1 MKNYRFSR
9 TYIAAFMYR
18 FAFLLFVPFLQG
30 LLFADQGIFKLFT
43 LYGTDLAVV
52 VFLLAVAIVRY
63 KKGRA
68 QLDEHNILIKKGALL
83 QVCDSFSLGGK
94 LCITFTETLLLR
106 IFRASRMKVFAGT
119 AYGDA
124 YLGRDSCKD
133 ILSKYKNKDVK
144 IFASGI
150 FRSLLMSVS
159 FSNALTGLLAAV
171 PILRRASVLIGARQ
185 TALILQGAE
194 LPPWLRLKNL
204 PPALSKFSTF
214 LLFAWIIGMST
225 EFFREYRLRF
235 YISETFFRIEKGLM
249 TRTKVIFSRKSI
261 QAVATTQSLMM
272 FLLGLYSM
280 RIYLNSRPVGKL
292 HIMSAS
298 SRSRCDDLETE
309 IFGTNQSPAL
319 TLKPCEKALFA
330 YTWLPLTLLLIISVI
345 RIISPDLIIILIFF
359 ATFGTIC
366 LIWFFFRIFSLYT
379 SFVRIKGGI
388 IEVRFYKGLNF
399 VRTVFEAEKLNAV
412 EVRQSLFQRINKRCS
427 LVFSLKGT
435 KSLKIKI
442 KHLDKS
448 LAIKLVSNIYP

>member
-1 MKNYRFSR
+1 MKTYRFSR

-30 LLFADQGIFKLFT
+30 LLFAHKGILKLIT
-43 LYGTDLAVV
+43 IYGTDLAVV
-52 VFLLAVAIVRY
+52 VLLLAVAFVQY
-63 KKGRA
+63 KRGRA

-106 IFRASRMKVFAGT
+106 IFRASRMKVFAG
-119 AYGDA
+119 AAFADA
-124 YLGRDSCKD
+124 YLSYESCKD
-133 ILSKYKNKDVK
+133 ILSKFRNEEGRV
-144 IFASGI
+144 FASGI

-171 PILRRASVLIGARQ
+171 PVLRRASVLIGARQ

-194 LPPWLRLKNL
+194 LPKWLTLRNI

-235 YISETFFRIEKGLM
+235 YMGEGFFRIEKGLI

-261 QAVATTQSLMM
+261 QAVAITQSLMM
-272 FLLGLYSM
+272 FLLGLYST
-280 RIYLNSRPVGKL
+280 RVYLNARPVSKL

-298 SRSRCDDLETE
+298 SRSRCDDMEAEL
-309 IFGTNQSPAL
+309 FGKNPSPAY
-319 TLKPCEKALFA
+319 TLKPSETAITG
-330 YTWLPLTLLLIISVI
+330 YTWLPLTMLLVISVLK
-345 RIISPDLIIILIFF
+345 IIAPDLIIIKTLF
-359 ATFGTIC
+359 AASGTIF

-379 SFVRIKGGI
+379 SFVRVKGGI

-399 VRTVFEAEKLNAV
+399 VRTIFEADKLNAV
-412 EVRQSLFQRINKRCS
+412 EIRQSIFQRISKRCT
-427 LVFSLKGT
+427 LVFTLKGT
-435 KSLKIKI
+435 KALKVKI
-442 KHLDKS
+442 KHLSKS
-448 LAIKLVSNIYP
+448 CTQELLSYIYP